1 MGLLRVHGDRI
12 LNVQIDPSTEV
23 PVYQQVYLGVRR
35 AIADGVIEPGSR
47 LPSTRSLAGDLG
59 VSRNTVVMA
68 YEKLR
73 GEGYTVGRG
82 GADTRVAPNI
92 PDRVLRA
99 TRIVP
104 PAGAARRA
112 VPRVSALAH
121 ELTAQWR
128 AAAPPLESPPGAF
141 RAGVPATDLFPY
153 ALWGRLLSRR
163 WSRVTARDLGYSTLQ
178 GYQPLRTA
186 IASYVG
192 AARGVLCSPDQV
204 FLVGGAQGA
213 ISLAARLVLDHG
225 DKAWIEDPGYLGARN
240 AFAAAGAEIVHVPVD
255 GEGLRVDEGIRRARD
270 ARAVFVTP
278 SRQMPMG
285 VTLSRARRAALL
297 AWATKQRSWIV
308 EDDYDSELRFAAR
321 PLPALHSEDTSGC
334 VLYVGSFSKVLFPAL
349 RLGYLIVPPE
359 LVDVA
364 MGVRYG
370 HDIHPPMLEQRVLT
384 DFLEGGHF
392 ERHVRRLRQ
401 VYFERQDALR
411 DAVRRQLR
419 GILEIPPN
427 EAGLFVTSWLN
438 GISDADAGRAAARH
452 NVDVLPV
459 SRLAVGPAPSG
470 LVLGYAGLNVTDIL
484 EGVRGLAAA
493 LTPLARRA
501 G

>member
-12 LNVQIDPSTEV
+12 LNVQIDPAAPV
-23 PVYQQVYLGVRR
+23 PVYQQVYLGVRK
-35 AIADGVIEPGSR
+35 AICEGIVEPGSR
-47 LPSTRSLAGDLG
+47 LPSTRSLSSDLG

-82 GADTRVAPNI
+82 GADTRVAANI
-92 PDRVLRA
+92 PDRVMRA
-99 TRIVP
+99 SITPIASRQ
-104 PAGAARRA
+104 RRA
-112 VPRVSALAH
+112 VPRVSSLAKTL
-121 ELTAQWR
+121 EGQWKL
-128 AAAPPLESPPGAF
+128 AAPPLESPPGAF

-163 WSRVTARDLGYSTLQ
+163 WSRVTARDLGYSSLQ
-178 GYQPLRTA
+178 GYQPLRAA
-186 IASYVG
+186 IASYVA
-192 AARGVLCSPDQV
+192 AARGVVCSPEQV

-213 ISLAARLVLDHG
+213 ISLAAKLVLDRG
-225 DKAWIEDPGYLGARN
+225 EKAWIEDPGYLGARN
-240 AFAAAGAEIVHVPVD
+240 ALLTAGAELVPVSVD
-255 GEGLRVDEGIRRARD
+255 AEGLRVDDGIRLAPD

-285 VTLSRARRAALL
+285 VTLSKARRAQLL
-297 AWATKQRSWIV
+297 QWAARQKSWII

-321 PLPALHSEDTSGC
+321 PLPALHSEDTAGC
-334 VLYVGSFSKVLFPAL
+334 VLYIGSFSKVLFPAL

-359 LVDVA
+359 LVDVT

-401 VYFERQDALR
+401 VYFERQDTLR

-427 EAGLFVTSWLN
+427 EAGLFVTAWLN
-438 GISDADAGRAAARH
+438 GISDVEATRAAARH

-459 SRLAVGPAPSG
+459 SRLAMGPCPSG

-484 EGVRGLAAA
+484 EGVRGLAMA
-493 LTPLARRA
+493 LTPMVRRT